1 MRFRLNLI
9 TLALAGVS
17 SVAMAGGY
25 SLQEANT
32 DKVNTD
38 KWACKRCTVEYGTR
52 GSVGIAA
59 GMVESNNE
67 RSANTFG
74 AEDGAV
80 GAVNSDLHYLAESGY
95 QASLEARNL
104 GMDNGEATLSAGHGD
119 TWNVALEYG
128 KLVWVDNANAQTEY
142 LPVGDTLVK
151 GDLTDV
157 ELKTERERYGMAFD
171 FGGEMWQTF
180 ASFKREDKTGRQKAS
195 IYGGTPTNIA
205 KPVDSSTDN
214 WKAGVKLNGERW
226 FTSLAYIGSKYDNNV
241 GALNFGSFAGAY
253 QDAPSNEAH
262 QVLLNG
268 QYSIGRTHLAGRFST
283 GEMTQDDDLLSINN
297 GITGFDGKVET
308 LDANFKVT
316 SLVTNKLRLGASVDY
331 SDRDN
336 KSTVLTTQIALD
348 PNSGN
353 ASEYVAYDTERT
365 TYKVNGSYRI
375 ASGYRVDAGYDRKEV
390 TRTGQDREDTTDDA
404 VWGRFRVTAFDA
416 WDIALKGEFSSRD
429 GSSYSVTG
437 NNNDLMRRYY
447 LADRDRSEVEL
458 RVSHTPLDKLSV
470 DFTGHYALDDY
481 DKSDV
486 GLTEAEDY
494 GYDVTL
500 AFQHTERFSTHLFV
514 GQQWIT
520 SEQGGSVTG
529 PAVWEATI
537 EDDFLNAGLG
547 FSYTGLL
554 ADKLVLGGDYVYADS
569 NSDTVSGFSEYDDY
583 YATSHNFNLYGDY
596 ALSTSM
602 SLRLDYRYER
612 YQDADYAVVE
622 ADTVADLIT
631 LGDLNSNYNAHMVML
646 SFNYKL

>member
-38 KWACKRCTVEYGTR
+38 KWACKRCTVEYGAR

-59 GMVESNNE
+59 GMVESSNE

-151 GDLTDV
+151 GELTDV

-226 FTSLAYIGSKYDNNV
+226 FTSLAYIGSKYDNDV
-241 GALNFGSFAGAY
+241 SALNFGSFAGAY

-336 KSTVLTTQIALD
+336 KSTVLTTQVTVD

-365 TYKVNGSYRI
+365 TYKVSGSYRI

-416 WDIALKGEFSSRD
+416 WDIALKGGFSSRD

-458 RVSHTPLDKLSV
+458 RVSHNPLDKLSV

-481 DKSDV
+481 DKSEV

-529 PAVWEATI
+529 PAAWEATV
-537 EDDFLNAGLG
+537 EDEFLNAGLG